1 MSYDADT
8 PRRRYF
14 SDDSVSALQREW
26 ADLRKDVNE
35 VLSKPEVA
43 KLPEVRALK
52 DRLQEALRSASDTVA
67 DVSHGIGKQV
77 RYTASAV
84 DEYVRDRPWKFAVGA
99 AAVGLVV
106 GLLLGRRR

>member
-1 MSYDADT
+1 MSYDADI

-43 KLPEVRALK
+43 TLPEVRALK
-52 DRLQEALRSASDTVA
+52 DRLQEALRSASETVA

-77 RYTASAV
+77 RYTATAV
-84 DEYVRDRPWKFAVGA
+84 DDYVHDSPWKFAAGA
-99 AAVGLVV
+99 AVVGLLI
-106 GLLLGRRR
+106 GLLLGRRQ

>member
-8 PRRRYF
+8 PRRRYI

-52 DRLQEALRSASDTVA
+52 ERLQDSLRRASDTVA

-77 RYTASAV
+77 RYTATAV
-84 DEYVRDRPWKFAVGA
+84 DDYVHESPWKVAAGA
-99 AAVGLVV
+99 AVV
-106 GLLLGRRR
+106 GLLVGMLLGRRR